1 MMDAQDLNQGNVI
14 ANDFIAE
21 NLVGGGGNGGGSV
34 NSGNNGGGGGG
45 GGGGGR
51 KNFNNNRNNFG
62 GGNNQVSDAFI
73 TSNTTRLKQI
83 SDLLQSNHTL
93 FKISYSYEHLKT
105 NRKSKICST
114 GFLINLEL
122 ISLFTLIL

>member
-14 ANDFIAE
+14 PNDFIAE
-21 NLVGGGGNGGGSV
+21 NLGGGGGNAGGNN
-34 NSGNNGGGGGG
+34 NSGNNNGGGG

-62 GGNNQVSDAFI
+62 GGNNQVSDTFI
-73 TSNTTRLKQI
+73 TPTTTRLKPI

-93 FKISYSYEHLKT
+93 LKYFILT
-105 NRKSKICST
+105 NIWTEIEKHVLLH
-114 GFLINLEL
+114 F
-122 ISLFTLIL
+122 

>member
-1 MMDAQDLNQGNVI
+1 MMDAQDLGQGSVI
-14 ANDFIAE
+14 PNDFIAE
-21 NLVGGGGNGGGSV
+21 NLVGGNDGGGN
-34 NSGNNGGGGGG
+34 NNNAGG

-73 TSNTTRLKQI
+73 TPITTRLKPI

-93 FKISYSYEHLKT
+93 FKY
-105 NRKSKICST
+105 
-114 GFLINLEL
+114 LI
-122 ISLFTLIL
+122 ILPTI